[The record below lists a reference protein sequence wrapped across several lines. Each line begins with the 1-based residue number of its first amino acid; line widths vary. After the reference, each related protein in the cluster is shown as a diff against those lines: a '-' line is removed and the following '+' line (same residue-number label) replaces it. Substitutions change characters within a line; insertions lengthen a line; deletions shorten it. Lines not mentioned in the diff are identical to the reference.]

1 MRDMTGENGAS
12 LPSSVCF
19 ADTFS
24 PEGRRKAGAART
36 APFCR
41 QDDFSQDS
49 ERFGQLPAFS
59 T

>member
-1 MRDMTGENGAS
+1 MTDENGAS

-24 PEGRRKAGAART
+24 RGEKEGGGGANR
-36 APFCR
+36 PFCR

-49 ERFGQLPAFS
+49 ERLGQLPAFS